1 MQLLKASSL
10 SCALVVLFA
19 GRHVAAAPRPQG
31 EECEPRILCIDGIN
45 KCGVRYGGCYDVCDK
60 AARPSA
66 PPCPQ
71 LTTTIT
77 TITSI
82 FPITSTTATIVTTQ
96 TPPAENNC
104 SSQTV
109 CWDGINSCGMTYG
122 GCFSACRPWP
132 TFAAPPCAT
141 SEPTVTSVPGSL
153 PTPAPVL

>member
-1 MQLLKASSL
+1 MQLFKASSL
-10 SCALVVLFA
+10 SCALVVLLA

-71 LTTTIT
+71 FT

-82 FPITSTTATIVTTQ
+82 FPITSTTATIVTQ

-122 GCFSACRPWP
+122 GPWP

-141 SEPTVTSVPGSL
+141 TEPTVTSVPGSL